1 MIGQTISHY
10 RITGR
15 LGEGGMGAVY
25 IAEDTLLGR
34 RVAIKFPTNGASN
47 KHHAHSRFLREARAV
62 SALSHPH
69 IATIYDYGETTDGQ
83 PFIVMELVEGQ
94 TLSELL
100 SDERLTLG
108 RVAQIIIDVAEALS
122 EAHARGI
129 VHRDIKPSN
138 IVVNEQDQVKVLDFG
153 LAKQLNEENG
163 SSVDPNARTLGM
175 RTQSGVVIGT
185 PLYFSPEQA
194 KGEPVDARSD
204 LFALGAVLYECVTGK
219 PAFSIAN
226 AGVIEIAYNVIHHDP
241 APPSTFNPNIPK
253 QLDVVT
259 RKALAKK
266 PEERY
271 QSAQEFIADLRAARA
286 DLEERSLDKKSAH
299 SSGITRARGT
309 QQSSALHTSA
319 LHAISDIFRR
329 PRLPVGVV
337 VLIVALAIAAGWL
350 IVRGV
355 RQQPHQ
361 PSAEA
366 QRWYDT
372 GTGALRDGAY
382 YQASRAFEQ
391 SIAADEQYAL
401 AHARLAEAWMELDY
415 TERAKDELLRV
426 GSLVGDRSTL
436 ANLDRLY
443 LDAIIAT
450 ARRDFAPAVV
460 AYNEIARLLPNQA
473 HVYVDLGRAY
483 ENTDDSP
490 KALDSYIKA
499 TSLDQQYAT
508 AYLRAAMLYARL
520 QDLASANAAFNKAE
534 TIYQAFGNIEG
545 RAEVAFQRG
554 AQLVKLGLSKDARPL
569 LQLALD
575 LSRASKNQFQQ
586 IKTMLQMVYVLQNE
600 GDAAQ
605 AQKFASDAVQ
615 LAQANGMENL
625 TARGLVD
632 LGNTFLA
639 RGDYAEAERYFKQA
653 LDFAQRYKARR
664 NEARA
669 LLSLG
674 SLRVQQSNPDEAVR
688 YIEQALPFYQ
698 QGNYRKE
705 TSQALMLLGRAY
717 QAKGNYEAA
726 LHTYQEQLQAA
737 ELVDDPLQ
745 KSLSHEGIGTVLLQQ
760 ERYPEALGHFEE
772 RYSLTKTLGD
782 QKSIPYVLMERANVM
797 WQLGRYGDAG
807 EALQQ
812 ALALVVKPDGGNRTL
827 LANIRQVNAA
837 LMLSQL
843 RFAEART
850 ESQQALALSAA
861 AASDVAVRA
870 NYISGLA
877 QAFSGAKEEG
887 RKSCEEAVTM
897 AARLGDPSLLSEAM
911 LAFAEASVEGGEAQ
925 RALTDALRAQ
935 ESFARSGQQV
945 SEWRAWLTAARA
957 ARRAGD
963 PLKARDYATR
973 AAELLA
979 GLQQK
984 WAAEIYQSY
993 TGRPDVQLSRKQLN
1007 ELLAEL
1013 K

>member
-34 RVAIKFPTNGASN
+34 RVAVKFPTNGASN
-47 KHHAHSRFLREARAV
+47 KHTAHSRFLREARAV

-83 PFIVMELVEGQ
+83 PFIVMELVKGQ

-100 SDERLTLG
+100 SDESLTLG

-122 EAHARGI
+122 EAHGRGI

-153 LAKQLNEENG
+153 LAKQLNEEN
-163 SSVDPNARTLGM
+163 SSSIDPNARTLGM
-175 RTQSGVVIGT
+175 QTQSGIVIGT

-219 PAFSIAN
+219 PAFFMAN

-241 APPSTFNPNIPK
+241 APPSTFNPNVPK
-253 QLDVVT
+253 SLDAVA

-266 PEERY
+266 PDERY
-271 QSAQEFIADLRAARA
+271 QSAQEFIADLQAAQA
-286 DLEERSLDKKSAH
+286 DLADNSLDKTRAH
-299 SSGITRARGT
+299 RITRAPGAQT
-309 QQSSALHTSA
+309 ASALHT
-319 LHAISDIFRR
+319 ISDIFRR

-337 VLIVALAIAAGWL
+337 ALIVVLAITAGWL
-350 IVRGV
+350 IVRAL
-355 RQQPHQ
+355 RPQAHQ

-366 QRWYDT
+366 QRWYET
-372 GTGALRDGAY
+372 GTDALRDGAY

-426 GSLVGDRSTL
+426 SSLVGDRSAL
-436 ANLDRLY
+436 PNIDRLY

-450 ARRDFAPAVV
+450 VRRDFAPAVV
-460 AYNEIARLLPNQA
+460 AYNEIARLLPTQA

-483 ENTDDSP
+483 ENADDSQ
-490 KALDSYIKA
+490 KALESYLKA

-508 AYLRAAMLYARL
+508 AYLRAAMLYARQ
-520 QDLASANAAFNKAE
+520 QDLTNANAAFDKAE

-545 RAEVAFQRG
+545 RAEVSFQRG
-554 AQLVKLGLSKDARPL
+554 ALLIKLGKSKDARSQ
-569 LQLALD
+569 LQQSLD
-575 LSRASKNQFQQ
+575 LSRASRNQFQQ

-615 LAQANGMENL
+615 LAQTNGMENL
-625 TARGLVD
+625 TARGIVD
-632 LGNTFLA
+632 LGNTFLS
-639 RGDYAEAERYFKQA
+639 RGDYAEADKYFKQA

-705 TSQALMLLGRAY
+705 SSQALMLLGRAY

-737 ELVDDPLQ
+737 ERVDDPLQ
-745 KSLSHEGIGTVLLQQ
+745 KSLSHEGIGTVLAQQ
-760 ERYPEALGHFEE
+760 ERYPEALSHFEE
-772 RYSLTKTLGD
+772 RYALTKMLGD

-797 WQLGRYGDAG
+797 WQLGRYDDAD
-807 EALQQ
+807 EALRQ
-812 ALALVVKPDGGNRTL
+812 ALALVVKPEGGNKTL
-827 LANIRQVNAA
+827 LANIRQINAA
-837 LMLSQL
+837 LMLSKL
-843 RFAEART
+843 RFADARS
-850 ESQQALALSAA
+850 ESQQALALNGNSNG
-861 AASDVAVRA
+861 DVAVRA
-870 NYISGLA
+870 TYISGLA
-877 QAFSGAKEEG
+877 QSFSGQKDEG
-887 RKSCEEAVTM
+887 RKSCEEAVAM
-897 AARLGDPSLLSEAM
+897 AARLGDPALLSEAL
-911 LAFAEASVEGGEAQ
+911 LAFAEAALEGGEAQ
-925 RALTDALRAQ
+925 SALTEALRAQ
-935 ESFARSGQQV
+935 ASFVDKGQQV
-945 SEWRAWLTAARA
+945 SAWLAWLTAARA
-957 ARRAGD
+957 ARRTGD
-963 PLKARDYATR
+963 GSKALEYATR
-973 AAELLA
+973 AAETLA
-979 GLQQK
+979 ALQQK
-984 WAAEIYQSY
+984 WAAEVYQSY
-993 TGRPDVQLSRKQLN
+993 VNRPDVQLSRKQLN